1 MQMLVHV
8 EKGMKG
14 YTPGYRWWWLN
25 PGSGNSGDEKENV
38 PSILLRF
45 FTRVYEFDSDKGN
58 KELTFWHV

>member
-25 PGSGNSGDEKENV
+25 PESGNSADERENV
-38 PSILLRF
+38 PSVLLRF
-45 FTRVYEFDSDKGN
+45 FTRVYEFDNDKGN

>member
-1 MQMLVHV
+1 MQMLVHI

-14 YTPGYRWWWLN
+14 DTPAYRWWWPN
-25 PGSGNSGDEKENV
+25 PESGNSADERENV

-45 FTRVYEFDSDKGN
+45 FTRVYEFDNDKGN